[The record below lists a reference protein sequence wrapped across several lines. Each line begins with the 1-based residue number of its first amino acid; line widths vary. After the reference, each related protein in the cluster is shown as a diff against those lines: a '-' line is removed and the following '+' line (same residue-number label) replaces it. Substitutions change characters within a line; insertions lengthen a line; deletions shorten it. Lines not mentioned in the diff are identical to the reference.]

1 MELAMC
7 LCCAHHRFAGAAHRS
22 SKKNDLPHVEITLS
36 RSSKKTNYKI
46 VALKRT
52 GEIAMTKMIFISLP
66 VADLAASI
74 RFYKSIGFANNPHFT
89 DDTAACMVWSE
100 AINVMLV
107 THAKWRTFTTRPIP
121 PSTSSEVALN
131 LSCDSREAVDAMNE
145 AAAAN
150 GGTAD
155 INPVQD
161 HGFMYGRDMID
172 PDGHVWGAMWMD
184 SAAMTSADQ
193 KK

>member
-1 MELAMC
+1 
-7 LCCAHHRFAGAAHRS
+7 
-22 SKKNDLPHVEITLS
+22 
-36 RSSKKTNYKI
+36 
-46 VALKRT
+46 
-52 GEIAMTKMIFISLP
+52 MTKMIFISLP
-66 VADLAASI
+66 VADLDVSMT
-74 RFYKSIGFANNPHFT
+74 FYKAIGFVNNPDFT

-100 AINVMLV
+100 AINVMLL
-107 THAKWRTFTTRPIP
+107 THAKWRTFTSRPIP

-131 LSCDSREAVDAMNE
+131 VSCDSRELVDAMND

-161 HGFMYGRDMID
+161 HGFMYGRDMAD
-172 PDGHVWGAMWMD
+172 PDGHIWGAMWMD
-184 SAAMTSADQ
+184 SAAMLSGDQ